1 MHRRLFNATAAAAI
15 AVGVGAC
22 SSPPASPSPG
32 TLPSGTA
39 KVTINDKDLPATTA
53 VKCAPIGPITTI
65 TAGDAAAGITALIS
79 NETGLSAKSI
89 NINNL
94 GDFTGSSM
102 EGLDE
107 QADVTM
113 TGNMYTIR
121 GTVHGFA
128 AHKPSVRTTATFAVR
143 VAC

>member
-15 AVGVGAC
+15 AMGLGAC

-39 KVTINDKDLPATTA
+39 KVTINDKDLPATNS

-65 TAGDAAAGITALIS
+65 TAGDTAAGVTALIS
-79 NETGLSAKSI
+79 SEPGLSAKSVS
-89 NINNL
+89 INNL

-102 EGLDE
+102 EGLDD
-107 QADVTM
+107 QADVIM

-121 GTVHGFA
+121 GTAHGFA
-128 AHKPSVRTTATFAVR
+128 ADKPSVRTTATFAVR